1 MEREDVI
8 RKIKKMMA
16 IANDPSAS
24 DQEIQ
29 LAAYRA
35 NKLRIQYKLDDKDL
49 FKKTNSID
57 DVVNIRLKNKGI
69 GYIHWTL
76 NSLAESFQCNTS
88 YIGRI
93 NSTDTEFSIIGL
105 KEDVELCLPVAE
117 GIVYY
122 LNSML
127 EDLKE
132 CYIGSEDFRVFR
144 RSYLSGFAEG
154 LKQQLTQARLEMK
167 LDQKYELAI
176 IEVPAVVQ
184 EYVELKVETVKHK
197 NLHVDIN
204 AWHLGRKHGL
214 EYDIDRKDLLES

>member
-8 RKIKKMMA
+8 RKIRKMMA

-24 DQEIQ
+24 DQKIQ

-76 NSLAESFQCNTS
+76 NSLAEIFQCNKV

-93 NSTDTEFSIIGL
+93 NFADGQQWVVGDYWKVGDTRKNEISI
-105 KEDVELCLPVAE
+105 
-117 GIVYY
+117 
-122 LNSML
+122 
-127 EDLKE
+127 
-132 CYIGSEDFRVFR
+132 
-144 RSYLSGFAEG
+144 
-154 LKQQLTQARLEMK
+154 
-167 LDQKYELAI
+167 
-176 IEVPAVVQ
+176 
-184 EYVELKVETVKHK
+184 
-197 NLHVDIN
+197 
-204 AWHLGRKHGL
+204 
-214 EYDIDRKDLLES
+214 